1 MGTDAIALD
10 EKNMAYFK
18 KKKIKIHLCQSDADL
33 SVAAIC
39 DFLGIYQYQY
49 GIAQF
54 SALFF
59 HDAAMEMDRF

>member
-10 EKNMAYFK
+10 EKNKAYFK
-18 KKKIKIHLCQSDADL
+18 KKKIRKYIFVSLMLIYPLLQF
-33 SVAAIC
+33 AI
-39 DFLGIYQYQY
+39 FWVYINQY